1 MKFNGEKLAL
11 LIPRLA
17 SDFEGEIVATV
28 VAIRR
33 ILGGSGHDLHD
44 LARVVAASGAYE
56 FERKE
61 KAAAAIGSDCRC

>member
-1 MKFNGEKLAL
+1 MKFNVEKLAL

-44 LARVVAASGAYE
+44 LARVVAASGG
-56 FERKE
+56 
-61 KAAAAIGSDCRC
+61 I